1 MRTTKHTSITIKRS
15 RKKTQARTREEL
27 SIVELVETPLL
38 DRIMR
43 IVEEERRRE
52 QAEGINNAIYR
63 AFEHSVTAI

>member
-1 MRTTKHTSITIKRS
+1 MPASKQSLNRKNVDKTPPRRS
-15 RKKTQARTREEL
+15 QEEL
-27 SIVELVETPLL
+27 SIVKLVETPLL
-38 DRIMR
+38 ERIMR

>member
-1 MRTTKHTSITIKRS
+1 MKQSS
-15 RKKTQARTREEL
+15 RKRNVAKTQPRSREEL

>member
-1 MRTTKHTSITIKRS
+1 MPTIKQSSHKRNVA
-15 RKKTQARTREEL
+15 KTQPRSREEL

>member
-1 MRTTKHTSITIKRS
+1 MRTTKHTSIKRS
-15 RKKTQARTREEL
+15 RKKTQARTQEEL

>member
-1 MRTTKHTSITIKRS
+1 MPVSKQSLNRKNVDKTPPLRS
-15 RKKTQARTREEL
+15 QEEL
-27 SIVELVETPLL
+27 SIVKLVETPLL
-38 DRIMR
+38 ERIMR